1 MHVSL
6 LVLLL
11 AAVLIASGIY
21 MLLERT
27 LSRIIMG
34 AVLAGNGI
42 NLLFLLAIG
51 TAGTPPFEGSEAVEG
66 MSDPLPMAM
75 VLTAIVI
82 SLALTGFGMALS
94 YRSWQLFGHDEVP
107 DDVEDLRIADRSRRL
122 VERHRHE
129 HIERVGFEADEQ
141 REERERERMQEEA
154 EKARAN
160 THDDLSDDISDDFTS
175 DEDVEYSLTE
185 SDTDDEEE
193 TS

>member
-6 LVLLL
+6 LILVL

-51 TAGTPPFEGSEAVEG
+51 TPGTPPFEGSGALEA

-107 DDVEDLRIADRSRRL
+107 DDGSRRL

-129 HIERVGFEADEQ
+129 VIEKVGFEADE
-141 REERERERMQEEA
+141 RRKEREHARLEEEA

-160 THDDLSDDISDDFTS
+160 AREDADDDISDDFTS
-175 DEDVEYSLTE
+175 DEDVEQSPTE
-185 SDTDDEEE
+185 SDSDEEE
-193 TS
+193 TP

>member
-51 TAGTPPFEGSEAVEG
+51 TPGTPPFEGSGAVEG

-141 REERERERMQEEA
+141 REERERARMQEEA
-154 EKARAN
+154 EKARARSQ
-160 THDDLSDDISDDFTS
+160 DDLSDDISDDFTS

>member
-6 LVLLL
+6 LILLL

-51 TAGTPPFEGSEAVEG
+51 TSGTPPFEGSGALEA

-82 SLALTGFGMALS
+82 SLA

-107 DDVEDLRIADRSRRL
+107 DDVEDLRVADRSRRL

-129 HIERVGFEADEQ
+129 VIEKVGFEADE
-141 REERERERMQEEA
+141 RRKEREHARLEEEA

-160 THDDLSDDISDDFTS
+160 AREDADDDISDDFTS
-175 DEDVEYSLTE
+175 DEEVEQSPTE
-185 SDTDDEEE
+185 SDSDEEE
-193 TS
+193 TP

>member
-51 TAGTPPFEGSEAVEG
+51 TPGTPPFEGSGAVEG

-141 REERERERMQEEA
+141 REERERARMQEEA

-160 THDDLSDDISDDFTS
+160 SHDDLSDDISDDFTS

-193 TS
+193 SS

>member
-51 TAGTPPFEGSEAVEG
+51 TPGTPPFEGSGAVEG

-141 REERERERMQEEA
+141 REQRERARMQEEA
-154 EKARAN
+154 EKACARSQ
-160 THDDLSDDISDDFTS
+160 DDRSDDISDDFTS

>member
-51 TAGTPPFEGSEAVEG
+51 TPGTPPFEGSGAVEG

-154 EKARAN
+154 EKACARSQ
-160 THDDLSDDISDDFTS
+160 DDRSDDISDDFTS

-193 TS
+193 SS

>member
-51 TAGTPPFEGSEAVEG
+51 TPGTPPFEGSGAVEG

-141 REERERERMQEEA
+141 REERELARMQEEA